1 MVQPSFVTPQSRPTS
16 TPECWQLLT
25 SITPFESTTK
35 IPAPRFFS
43 PAIQSCGGEQNFY
56 RIIMV
61 ALDLFDTRYTRK
73 VLTHGP
79 KVFTPKSPP
88 TSAPE
93 CGQLL
98 TSIQFE
104 STTKIFQHLSRI
116 LFKIF
121 LHVCDARNICD
132 FSSCIIII
140 IRVEN
145 VGTTCW
151 TSCL

>member
-1 MVQPSFVTPQSRPTS
+1 MALRFSLQSLR
-16 TPECWQLLT
+16 
-25 SITPFESTTK
+25 
-35 IPAPRFFS
+35 
-43 PAIQSCGGEQNFY
+43 
-56 RIIMV
+56 
-61 ALDLFDTRYTRK
+61 
-73 VLTHGP
+73 
-79 KVFTPKSPP
+79 P

-132 FSSCIIII
+132 FSSCIII
-140 IRVEN
+140 RVEN

-151 TSCL
+151 TSCPLKAKNLGHHNTMIFYNHHVPGLKT